1 LRPPLLLSKRNILY
15 DIPYKEKSSWPLPMN
30 MNYTPLN
37 YSVKGTPTTE
47 TKRSL
52 LAFSRTEI
60 SYIPTDELIIEITR
74 DTNTEYTE
82 LTKAFI

>member
-1 LRPPLLLSKRNILY
+1 
-15 DIPYKEKSSWPLPMN
+15 MN
-30 MNYTPLN
+30 MNCIPKN

-52 LAFSRTEI
+52 LAFSRTI

-74 DTNTEYTE
+74 HEYTPEYTE
-82 LTKAFI
+82 LTKFIWRCNQKVDTLILSTHLFLS

>member
-1 LRPPLLLSKRNILY
+1 
-15 DIPYKEKSSWPLPMN
+15 MN
-30 MNYTPLN
+30 MNYIPKN

-74 DTNTEYTE
+74 HEYTPYTE
-82 LTKAFI
+82 LTKAFYLKM

>member
-1 LRPPLLLSKRNILY
+1 
-15 DIPYKEKSSWPLPMN
+15 MN
-30 MNYTPLN
+30 MNYIPKN

-60 SYIPTDELIIEITR
+60 SYIPTDELIIKLP
-74 DTNTEYTE
+74 DTNTLST
-82 LTKAFI
+82 LN

>member
-1 LRPPLLLSKRNILY
+1 LALANEYELYLKITQLKERP
-15 DIPYKEKSSWPLPMN
+15 
-30 MNYTPLN
+30 
-37 YSVKGTPTTE
+37 TE

-74 DTNTEYTE
+74 HEYTPEYTE
-82 LTKAFI
+82 LTKAFYLKM